1 MTWPENLTKEALASP
16 WGLRH
21 SLCHQSHCTSVCWA
35 ILILKI
41 AFQNDPLLA
50 FSFSLILT
58 DHSLKQWLGQ
68 KKKSP
73 SFDFQSNLQL
83 TKRRVWLIITKPKK
97 PFQEMVSFIF
107 TQFPQSILKTDRA
120 TGKNPCWEHKED
132 VHLPAGCHFPTKVST
147 GNNQLSHK
155 GHLKISLH
163 LSWHF

>member
-21 SLCHQSHCTSVCWA
+21 SLCHHSHCTSVCWA

-97 PFQEMVSFIF
+97 PLAISGNGFFHLHSISSKYSENWQGNREESLLR
-107 TQFPQSILKTDRA
+107 TQGGCSSS
-120 TGKNPCWEHKED
+120 CW
-132 VHLPAGCHFPTKVST
+132 LP
-147 GNNQLSHK
+147 LSHK
-155 GHLKISLH
+155 GQHRKQSIKP
-163 LSWHF
+163 